1 MLRCWVSPRLAR
13 ACRALR
19 LVGWLGR
26 GPGRDCPRL
35 YQSLNTVAFAASR
48 ALQFCASVVWRAGAG
63 QRRGRLSAQGEGIS
77 CAVFGAGACRGV
89 AARHGVQVL
98 SVCNRTC
105 NCGVPQSCGRSA
117 RGLGWRRATWWP
129 RGWCGRGG
137 AGRGRAGC
145 SSRCRVG
152 GVRKS
157 GPHALFTP
165 FFKRALY
172 STV

>member
-1 MLRCWVSPRLAR
+1 MQQAGHCSLAR
-13 ACRALR
+13 ALCG
-19 LVGWLGR
+19 V
-26 GPGRDCPRL
+26 P
-35 YQSLNTVAFAASR
+35 
-48 ALQFCASVVWRAGAG
+48 GAG

-165 FFKRALY
+165 FGATWYTCMWPLHFTAVASLEVSPSPTKTGSRETWQGLARLVTSAGVAY
-172 STV
+172 RD

>member
-1 MLRCWVSPRLAR
+1 MAR
-13 ACRALR
+13 ALCG
-19 LVGWLGR
+19 V
-26 GPGRDCPRL
+26 P
-35 YQSLNTVAFAASR
+35 
-48 ALQFCASVVWRAGAG
+48 GAG

-165 FFKRALY
+165 FFLDLRYRIQTSHNAQDEILPLLGDAGSNEPPFFWQRPKWSGEAPSVKWRDELA
-172 STV
+172 